1 MSWGFN
7 GFGLLGR
14 RDNADIP
21 KRIKDLH
28 LRGQEL

>member
-28 LRGQEL
+28 LKGP